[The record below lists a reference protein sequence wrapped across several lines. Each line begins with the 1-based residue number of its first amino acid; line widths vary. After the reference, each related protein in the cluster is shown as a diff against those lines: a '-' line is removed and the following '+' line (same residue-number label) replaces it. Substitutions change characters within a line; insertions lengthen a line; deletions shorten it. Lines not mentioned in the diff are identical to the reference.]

1 MNKKIYNEDLI
12 LNLIV
17 NGDKVTPGNQK
28 LLNELHQMDQAT
40 RKLQLANAGL
50 ALEMKGLNKDVPA
63 QAARLKTL
71 TKMFNENEKQIRI
84 NQQAMDALRQKI
96 GIMGMTVSQLN
107 KYLAVLRSQLMATTD
122 PKIAAGLR
130 KQIDEVNMRIT
141 TMTTGAGRMSQAWT
155 KLARDANKYSAA
167 IGWISIVI
175 FGVSNAVGN
184 LINRLT
190 GLDRKLSEVMKT
202 TGLTREEASRL
213 KREFDRMPT
222 PTKTDDLLDMAKIAG
237 KLGIEGFEN
246 IKRFTGA
253 VDVLYTALG
262 NDLNLSVEET
272 AEKVGKLVNAFRVT
286 DQLPIDEALLRT
298 GSLLNQLDKSSV
310 ASAGTILE
318 YMTRLSSLGTTANY
332 PMEELA
338 GLAAALE
345 TVNIP
350 AERGSTALRN
360 IINGLGKYADKF
372 SRILGVT
379 IEDYKKMVENDINGV
394 FLKLIEL
401 TSKGDKS
408 IIDIMGSMGDF
419 EISGVRVA
427 EVFGALAKNLDVVRL
442 QQDIA
447 TESFKSS
454 ASVMSEYNIIIN
466 DFKGGIDLQQKRVR
480 LLADEFNLRLRPAAF
495 SMYKLWVDFLYVLRD
510 MAGWLYDHG
519 RLIWGLV
526 SAYIAFKSVKIV
538 GFLSDII
545 LKIAGVTKATEL
557 YAKVSKWLFDL
568 WTLGAI
574 RAINLAKAIQ
584 LISKAILTG
593 NFARAGQ
600 ILSIITG
607 LGTFGAV
614 LAGVVAVLGTAGAAY
629 LLFSQRVSAATK
641 AIGNYLSET
650 ARQEREMNR
659 LFDTVEK
666 TAAGTDKHKAALKA
680 LNELY
685 GKYLPNLLT
694 EASSIDSVRQARIKA
709 TAALREE
716 IALKWKATEFAEL
729 EQKQLDKMGKLSK
742 QILGDLKGADLGMA
756 MGGLENLRLSID
768 NGTFKD
774 SDIRDFV
781 EKYKLAEDVIL
792 GASSTIGSAGNSAM
806 DNMVGLVRKF
816 VNVAKTLNAQEK
828 EFNAVVNGLTGLKGS
843 SIGDAADKFGFGSG
857 KLFNQA
863 QRIDDYTTPG
873 GGDKTP
879 IMLQLSKSKYTGTG
893 GRMSPTEYENAKN
906 EAELR
911 NTQAD
916 TALKN
921 RNLTKEE
928 YDRLSLQ
935 QQMTYY
941 NELIGIEKQYESE
954 SPKVLAD
961 LANKQADIRM
971 QMRQAGMKEAKE
983 EFDLEKYR
991 IEVLAEG
998 RQKDLEEENKRF
1010 NDEKKKLNESKQD
1023 KLKVQQAIEYATE
1036 IHRRKIN
1043 EINLKW
1049 DEEDQKKKDEIT
1061 KAIISE
1067 IEQFYDDMIDE
1078 EKERLAEG
1086 LITYTEYINEYKR
1099 LTAEKN
1105 NAVKQVNEA
1114 SGNSG
1119 GAKNAED
1126 LITESARIRKKLGL
1140 DKDTDVESQTAVFDT
1155 EDYNAQLTQLQ
1166 SFYDQGIISHEEY
1179 ELEKTRITRLQAKQ
1193 RFKVEQEVLG
1203 ALSDVL
1209 GALGSM
1215 YSAQKQ
1221 KELDEAG
1228 DNAVKKEQIERKYAR
1243 KQQAVALGQA
1253 VISGALGVMRIIE
1266 AKATGNAILDAILKP
1281 ILIAA
1286 QLVTTGIQISTIK
1299 SQQFAK
1305 GKYPS
1310 INSGQVPVIGADDG
1324 QRYWADW
1331 TGDAKTGIY
1340 TKPSLIAEK
1349 GPELVVDY
1357 PTLRNIK
1364 MNAPGLIETI
1374 YSMRVPQYAKGA
1386 WGKEQGAW
1394 SMGQVSSSNPSSTQP
1409 QFSDESLSRWEA
1421 IADRFENMEFN
1432 FNFTEFEKIQNR
1444 RAIREKQSKL

>member
-28 LLNELHQMDQAT
+28 MLSELHQLDQAT
-40 RKLQLANAGL
+40 RRLQLANAGL

-63 QAARLKTL
+63 QAARMKTL
-71 TKMFNENEKQIRI
+71 TKMFNENEKQIRM

-107 KYLAVLRSQLMATTD
+107 KYLAVLKSQLMAATD

-130 KQIDEVNMRIT
+130 KQIDEVNTRIT
-141 TMTTGAGRMSQAWT
+141 TMTTGASRMSQAWT
-155 KLARDANKYSAA
+155 RLARDANKYSAA

-175 FGVSNAVGN
+175 FGISTAIGN

-332 PMEELA
+332 PMEKLA

-372 SRILGVT
+372 SRILGIG
-379 IEDYKKMVENDINGV
+379 IEDYKKMVETDINGV
-394 FLKLIEL
+394 FMKLIEL

-408 IIDIMGSMGDF
+408 IVDMMASMGDF

-427 EVFGALAKNLDVVRL
+427 EVYGALAKNVDVIIR

-466 DFKGGIDLQQKRVR
+466 DFKGNIDLQGKRVR
-480 LLADEFNLRLRPAAF
+480 LLADEFNLRLKPAAF
-495 SMYKLWVDFLYVLRD
+495 SVYKLWVDFLYILRSIAWWIGEHINGIKSIAYAWIALKSVRIIEFLGTALTAIGGFTLKITGLTKAFQALRLVMVQVFAGNFTRAIGILRLFALSAGPVALAIGGVISVL
-510 MAGWLYDHG
+510 AGGAAIFYLFSKNVSAAAKAIG
-519 RLIWGLV
+519 GLV
-526 SAYIAFKSVKIV
+526 S
-538 GFLSDII
+538 D
-545 LKIAGVTKATEL
+545 
-557 YAKVSKWLFDL
+557 VSKQRNEMERMFSLVENS
-568 WTLGAI
+568 AI
-574 RAINLAKAIQ
+574 
-584 LISKAILTG
+584 
-593 NFARAGQ
+593 
-600 ILSIITG
+600 
-607 LGTFGAV
+607 
-614 LAGVVAVLGTAGAAY
+614 
-629 LLFSQRVSAATK
+629 
-641 AIGNYLSET
+641 
-650 ARQEREMNR
+650 
-659 LFDTVEK
+659 
-666 TAAGTDKHKAALKA
+666 GTDKHTAAIKA
-680 LNELY
+680 LNEVY
-685 GKYLPNLLT
+685 GKYLPKLLT
-694 EASSIDSVRQARIKA
+694 EKDGINEVTKARKEAIKA
-709 TAALREE
+709 LERE
-716 IALKWKATEFAEL
+716 IALKWKNDEFAKY
-729 EQKQLDKMGKLSK
+729 EQKQLDRIANAAKN
-742 QILGDLKGADLGMA
+742 IT
-756 MGGLENLRLSID
+756 GGLEGRKLGVAARGLSDMQSKATESGKFSQGDI
-768 NGTFKD
+768 NTYMKD
-774 SDIRDFV
+774 YLGYSEEEIFNPMNNV
-781 EKYKLAEDVIL
+781 VTQKSMQIEKY
-792 GASSTIGSAGNSAM
+792 
-806 DNMVGLVRKF
+806 
-816 VNVAKTLNAQEK
+816 LNLIIALEK
-828 EFNAVVNGLTGLKGS
+828 ERAKFEAVMGGYTYDPTAGAAGTG
-843 SIGDAADKFGFGSG
+843 
-857 KLFNQA
+857 
-863 QRIDDYTTPG
+863 TPG
-873 GGDKTP
+873 G
-879 IMLQLSKSKYTGTG
+879 INTGTPK
-893 GRMSPTEYENAKN
+893 MSEDEFKAAQQGLETAYKQQVIT
-906 EAELR
+906 LR
-911 NTQAD
+911 NSNKDKEAIRVSELQAEIAYMNQQID
-916 TALKN
+916 LQNRYNKDDIAALTDLNYK
-921 RNLTKEE
+921 KSE
-928 YDRLSLQ
+928 LQ
-935 QQMTYY
+935 QQLK
-941 NELIGIEKQYESE
+941 E
-954 SPKVLAD
+954 
-961 LANKQADIRM
+961 
-971 QMRQAGMKEAKE
+971 AGAKEAKE

-991 IEVLAEG
+991 IEALAEG

-1114 SGNSG
+1114 SGKSG

-1126 LITESARIRKKLGL
+1126 IITESARIRKKLGL

-1166 SFYDQGIISHEEY
+1166 SFYDKGIISHEEY

-1310 INSGQVPVIGADDG
+1310 VFDTPSGYSGIGSGKVPVIGADDG

-1386 WGKEQGAW
+1386 WGREQGAW
-1394 SMGQVSSSNPSSTQP
+1394 SMGEVSSSNPSSTQP
-1409 QFSDESLSRWEA
+1409 QLSDESLARWEN
-1421 IADRFENMEFN
+1421 IVSRFEQMQWD